1 MGSYTLYSFVSGF
14 FGVSLVA
21 QTVKNLPAMQ
31 ETQFHP
37 WVRKISWRR
46 EWQPSPLFLPGEFR
60 EQRRLAGYSPWG
72 YRDSDIT
79 EQLTATTAASCF
91 PTEKGLEFENPDL
104 LSIWSPALLP
114 LTRRTLLA
122 IFVLYPG
129 ATSMPSSSLSTLQV
143 LLLGVP
149 RLLLLYDSLSA
160 VHSSSQQYSPFL
172 HLTASKKQSRCSLAL
187 MSAIEA
193 AELCLFSRFL
203 KSRLTPHASV

>member
-1 MGSYTLYSFVSGF
+1 
-14 FGVSLVA
+14 
-21 QTVKNLPAMQ
+21 MQ
-31 ETQFHP
+31 ETQVQTLLQEDPLEKGMATHACILAWRIP
-37 WVRKISWRR
+37 WT
-46 EWQPSPLFLPGEFR
+46 EEAG
-60 EQRRLAGYSPWG
+60 GYSPWG